1 LIAAYF
7 LIDAAGLTWMIVIAV
22 ILVGGY
28 FFIDRLMRKG
38 IYEDRAGGGMMGRMG
53 SAQSELQTLVDP
65 AHRHVMEER
74 ERKRGEHDDA
84 GDDPDQP
91 S

>member
-1 LIAAYF
+1 MILLSVGAWTWLIV
-7 LIDAAGLTWMIVIAV
+7 LLLLVI
-22 ILVGGY
+22 GGY
-28 FFIDRLMRKG
+28 FFLDKLMSKG
-38 IYEDRAGGGMMGRMG
+38 IYEESTEGR
-53 SAQSELQTLVDP
+53 SRVNAAFSELQTLVDP
-65 AHRHVMEER
+65 AHRHVLEER

>member
-1 LIAAYF
+1 MIAAYF
-7 LIDAAGLTWMIVIAV
+7 LIDAAGLTWIIVIAV
-22 ILVGGY
+22 LLVGGY

-38 IYEDRAGGGMMGRMG
+38 IYQGRAGGGMMGRMG